1 MLGSTP
7 MVTSP
12 KKKACFPSADC
23 YFGGILGHMSAM
35 FLCFLRNIQY
45 FLMNFCRYYSDGHYT
60 NKKIIK
66 KNFRSCSSL
75 LTSHFVLFL
84 GPFWHMLLYF
94 FFLRTIQYF
103 TMERCTDVLGIT
115 LMVNTLFLTPCP
127 SLLGGILGYFWA
139 YFFMFLHFLRTVQY
153 FIMKLCTH
161 VLGST
166 LMITSPKNMSCS
178 TLLEVRPFWGF
189 FYFGLFW
196 YIYVPLFLENC
207 SIFSHKI
214 L

>member
-1 MLGSTP
+1 M
-7 MVTSP
+7 
-12 KKKACFPSADC
+12 FFSADQSFC
-23 YFGGILGHMSAM
+23 VIFGSILAYAPL
-35 FLCFLRNIQY
+35 FLFLENHSIFSHGKVYR
-45 FLMNFCRYYSDGHYT
+45 CSWYYSDGQYT
-60 NKKIIK
+60 
-66 KNFRSCSSL
+66 
-75 LTSHFVLFL
+75 
-84 GPFWHMLLYF
+84 F
-94 FFLRTIQYF
+94 FD
-103 TMERCTDVLGIT
+103 TMSILA
-115 LMVNTLFLTPCP
+115 
-127 SLLGGILGYFWA
+127 GGHLGYFWT

-178 TLLEVRPFWGF
+178 TLLEVRPFWGV

>member
-1 MLGSTP
+1 M
-7 MVTSP
+7 
-12 KKKACFPSADC
+12 FFSADQSFC
-23 YFGGILGHMSAM
+23 VIFGSILA
-35 FLCFLRNIQY
+35 Y
-45 FLMNFCRYYSDGHYT
+45 AP
-60 NKKIIK
+60 
-66 KNFRSCSSL
+66 
-75 LTSHFVLFL
+75 LFL
-84 GPFWHMLLYF
+84 
-94 FFLRTIQYF
+94 FLENHSIFSHGKVYR
-103 TMERCTDVLGIT
+103 VLGIT